1 MFRMKAMLILTIAD
15 YPSHDMI
22 SGQVTKGYLGCTRC
36 GPNVDSSW
44 SKACKSIKILG
55 RHRFFPIEHPYRHEV
70 RYISEFNNEKELRLE
85 PSFIT
90 TEEYLQW
97 GAATTGY
104 DGNNRNT
111 EPTTINGVKRQSKL
125 DIDLLY

>member
-1 MFRMKAMLILTIAD
+1 MIIHIDMKQGTLEL
-15 YPSHDMI
+15 
-22 SGQVTKGYLGCTRC
+22 
-36 GPNVDSSW
+36 
-44 SKACKSIKILG
+44 
-55 RHRFFPIEHPYRHEV
+55 
-70 RYISEFNNEKELRLE
+70 NNEKELRLE

-97 GAATTGY
+97 GAAMIGY

-125 DIDLLY
+125 DVDLLYWRVKYVC